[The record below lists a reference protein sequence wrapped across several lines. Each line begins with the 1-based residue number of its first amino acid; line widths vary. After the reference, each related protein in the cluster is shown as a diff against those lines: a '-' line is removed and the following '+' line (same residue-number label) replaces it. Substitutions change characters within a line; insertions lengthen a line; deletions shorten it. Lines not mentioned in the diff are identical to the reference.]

1 METELTERIDQAAAS
16 AGAAL
21 PGDGED
27 HGDEEDGGPSAPK
40 FVVRKG
46 PRFAGDGMARVLEE
60 VATLF
65 AWDRPQLYSPVKG
78 EAGKAKMGNSV
89 FLLTSL
95 PSDLAEI
102 NTFLGLPTSKR
113 PTSRDMEVVMGKK
126 MRELCNGELGL
137 KIHLLDTGTLQS
149 SSGIN
154 PEVLNL
160 FAKVLKQ
167 PKGGVLPLPSLTTPG
182 LPTSALLSA
191 HLKDLSYP
199 QRAIESNYCLSSL
212 SPLHSVETRNST
224 LNLSGFQMKCAVP
237 SSIFPCSQKWT
248 SSSTLWSPLGQEDQ
262 LVPII
267 SFLEHSSLVIVYQES
282 ETSTLGIL
290 SPHSSAAV
298 TFATLSTLDSHFYSL
313 ILRLSSHKKPENIIP
328 PSLLSSLPLLLDLS
342 PSPVPMAIKPPESST
357 SSSSWLLER
366 WLLPSTAPPS
376 FLPSMVKRQTVSQ
389 DLHSDLHRKMLKV
402 RETLLA
408 NNLPSV
414 AHKKDMRSIV
424 LEKKLSGEA
433 RTALN
438 RKESEVS
445 ATSTG
450 SRASSGGSYGS
461 KKEAR
466 VEGRK
471 SLSRAARLRQLGEA
485 RGSLGGE
492 VRMLKSVLPDLWV
505 GTYCIF
511 FLQVEEDKSCK
522 SAALVKELQLQG
534 KAAAAEETMAKLG
547 DFVNSETL
555 VEALANMH
563 EEEVN
568 KAEVEDNRLA
578 GHAEATIS
586 LLLKHMDMTGVSK
599 MGLEDLITSR
609 LLLDVPEV
617 AKKHVNTA
625 RVAMHKLQVLLRA
638 EVHWLL
644 ASKEKTEKYEESMLA
659 HLRQVALHSSNP
671 VMLEFVGVTITECYV
686 DRQPE
691 LLMVLHDELDLERP
705 SQLAMLLSPTTS
717 QPPSAGPSS
726 VRSRPSSKPPSVTV
740 PAMAPPLARAS
751 TTQNLLS
758 RAARSLTARPKSFDT
773 SLNRGAQN
781 RSINL
786 APTRREKR
794 HGKQH
799 TTTGRMITK
808 KKVNSAKKPRA
819 AASKSPKKA
828 SSSSNMKMVR
838 RNLGF
843 EELGPSL
850 GKKSPRKAVK
860 MKTPSKARRTPV
872 KLTPGKQHRLL
883 VPETPFRKNRQRK
896 SDGVVSVAETPD
908 KSIGASEIGSLRR
921 KASFY
926 QGTQGARASS
936 KFEESLNA
944 SLILGNLE
952 LPDNDVAP
960 RRMSGSSL
968 FPHLV
973 ANKRKRERED
983 ADEEVDLPA
992 KRRLRLNSF
1001 GDSSEGLLARD
1012 KLSAQTEEKPD
1023 LMHPTASVQPSP
1035 RRARGTPRKSS
1046 GGTPRKEV
1054 LATPGKENNF
1064 FSPTKRVQWDMGHQP
1079 PTPHRKTPLR

>member
-1 METELTERIDQAAAS
+1 
-16 AGAAL
+16 
-21 PGDGED
+21 
-27 HGDEEDGGPSAPK
+27 
-40 FVVRKG
+40 
-46 PRFAGDGMARVLEE
+46 
-60 VATLF
+60 
-65 AWDRPQLYSPVKG
+65 
-78 EAGKAKMGNSV
+78 
-89 FLLTSL
+89 
-95 PSDLAEI
+95 
-102 NTFLGLPTSKR
+102 
-113 PTSRDMEVVMGKK
+113 
-126 MRELCNGELGL
+126 
-137 KIHLLDTGTLQS
+137 
-149 SSGIN
+149 
-154 PEVLNL
+154 
-160 FAKVLKQ
+160 
-167 PKGGVLPLPSLTTPG
+167 
-182 LPTSALLSA
+182 
-191 HLKDLSYP
+191 
-199 QRAIESNYCLSSL
+199 
-212 SPLHSVETRNST
+212 
-224 LNLSGFQMKCAVP
+224 
-237 SSIFPCSQKWT
+237 
-248 SSSTLWSPLGQEDQ
+248 
-262 LVPII
+262 
-267 SFLEHSSLVIVYQES
+267 
-282 ETSTLGIL
+282 
-290 SPHSSAAV
+290 
-298 TFATLSTLDSHFYSL
+298 
-313 ILRLSSHKKPENIIP
+313 
-328 PSLLSSLPLLLDLS
+328 
-342 PSPVPMAIKPPESST
+342 
-357 SSSSWLLER
+357 
-366 WLLPSTAPPS
+366 
-376 FLPSMVKRQTVSQ
+376 MVKRQTVSQ

-461 KKEAR
+461 KKEAK

-492 VRMLKSVLPDLWV
+492 VRMLWV

-599 MGLEDLITSR
+599 MGLEDLVTSR

-773 SLNRGAQN
+773 SLNRGSQN

-983 ADEEVDLPA
+983 AADEEVDLPA